1 MARRITTIIMT
12 ALALA
17 AMAGVFYLTNTDN
30 ASTWYVRVD
39 DAVAQ
44 SKDDGGEEAWE
55 YTLDAY
61 DEGGGHR
68 QLTFTAGKRLSAGR
82 RARWP
87 CLVQVDEPVRTPP
100 PDATCRGGGGALR
113 TRVRRPARG
122 DRRDHRQH
130 RAPRHPQDEPPLE
143 PLPDSDG

>member
-61 DEGGGHR
+61 DESGGHR
-68 QLTFTAGKRLSAGR
+68 QLTFTAGKRLRDGAYLKLR
-82 RARWP
+82 YM
-87 CLVQVDEPVRTPP
+87 PVREVVSWEEVQPEQV
-100 PDATCRGGGGALR
+100 PDA
-113 TRVRRPARG
+113 AR
-122 DRRDHRQH
+122 
-130 RAPRHPQDEPPLE
+130 
-143 PLPDSDG
+143 DGLA